1 MDPNTAMPDEPLLQ
15 VSKLCKTFEK
25 ASGELLVLDD
35 IDLNVR
41 SGEIV
46 GLLGRSGSGK
56 STLLRSIAGLLSPS
70 SGTVHFQGQPIDGP
84 AEGISLVFQSF
95 ALFPWLTVLENVSLG
110 LRAMG
115 VHGDEARRRSLAAI
129 DLIGLDGFESAYP
142 RELSGGMQQRVG
154 FARALV
160 VDPVLMLMDEPFSAL
175 DVLTAETLRTDF
187 LDLWT
192 EGRTQIRSV
201 ILVTHNIEEAVFL
214 CDRIIVLAAH
224 PGRVQAD
231 ITIDLPHPRDRLSA
245 PFSQAVEEVYAI
257 LTARPA
263 ATTRSA
269 EPATARH
276 IRHVSVN
283 VMAGLLE
290 TMAAAPYHGRGD
302 LPVVAHELQLEL
314 DELFS
319 AAEGLQLLGLAELA
333 RGDIALTPAGL
344 EYADAGTQQRK
355 AIFRALALRNV
366 ALVAHILG
374 VLQTRPQGRAPRVRF
389 EAELED
395 HLSEQY
401 ARETLDTAIEWGRY
415 AEVYEYDDDSQ
426 SLLLEQPETAS
437 APAPPSPS

>member
-1 MDPNTAMPDEPLLQ
+1 MPDQPLLQ
-15 VSKLCKTFEK
+15 VSKLRKTFPK
-25 ASGELLVLDD
+25 AAGELLVLDD
-35 IDLNVR
+35 IDLDIR
-41 SGEIV
+41 AGQIV

-56 STLLRSIAGLLSPS
+56 STLLRSIAGLITPD
-70 SGTVHFQGQPIDGP
+70 SGGVLFQGRPIDGP
-84 AEGISLVFQSF
+84 AEGIALVFQSF

-115 VHGDEARRRSLAAI
+115 VGDAEARRRSLEAI

-187 LDLWT
+187 LDLWV
-192 EGRTQIRSV
+192 EGRTKIRSV
-201 ILVTHNIEEAVFL
+201 LLVTHNIEEAVFL
-214 CDRIIVLAAH
+214 CDRIIVLAAD

-231 ITIDLPHPRDRLSA
+231 IAIGLPHPRDRLSA
-245 PFSQAVEEVYAI
+245 PFSQVVEKVYAI

-263 ATTRSA
+263 ATARAVES
-269 EPATARH
+269 PIARH
-276 IRHVSVN
+276 IRPVSVN

-290 TMAAAPYHGRGD
+290 TVAAAPYHGHGD
-302 LPVVAHELQLEL
+302 LPVVAHSLQLEL

-319 AAEGLQLLGLAELA
+319 AAEGLQRLGLAEVA
-333 RGDIALTPAGL
+333 SGDIELTAAGM
-344 EYADAGTQQRK
+344 EYADAGTQRRK
-355 AIFRALALRNV
+355 TIFREHALRNIP
-366 ALVAHILG
+366 LVAHIRG
-374 VLQTRPQGRAPRVRF
+374 VLNARPQGRAPRVRF

-426 SLLLEQPETAS
+426 SLLLEQPETSAAAAS
-437 APAPPSPS
+437 PDLS

>member
-1 MDPNTAMPDEPLLQ
+1 MPDEPLLHI
-15 VSKLCKTFEK
+15 SKLRKTFPK

-35 IDLNVR
+35 VDLR
-41 SGEIV
+41 IRPGEIV

-56 STLLRSIAGLLSPS
+56 STLLRIVAGLLEPS
-70 SGTVHFQGQPIDGP
+70 SGEVSFQGERIDGP
-84 AEGISLVFQSF
+84 AEGIALVFQSF

-115 VHGDEARRRSLAAI
+115 IDDEQARRRSLAAI

-187 LDLWT
+187 LELWI
-192 EGRTQIRSV
+192 EGRTKIRSV

-214 CDRIIVLAAH
+214 CDRIIVLAAD

-231 ITIDLPHPRDRLSA
+231 IAIALPHPRDRLSA

-263 ATTRSA
+263 AAARA
-269 EPATARH
+269 VEPAIARH
-276 IRHVSVN
+276 IRHVSIN

-290 TMAAAPYHGRGD
+290 TVAAAPYHGRGD
-302 LPVVAHELQLEL
+302 LPVVAHSLQLEL

-319 AAEGLQLLGLAELA
+319 AAEGLQLLGLAEVA

-344 EYADAGTQQRK
+344 EYADAGTQERK
-355 AIFRALALRNV
+355 AIFRAHALRNI
-366 ALVAHILG
+366 ALVAHIRG
-374 VLQTRPQGRAPRVRF
+374 VLHARPQGRAPRVRF

-401 ARETLDTAIEWGRY
+401 ARETLDAAIEWGRY

-437 APAPPSPS
+437 TAVAPGQA